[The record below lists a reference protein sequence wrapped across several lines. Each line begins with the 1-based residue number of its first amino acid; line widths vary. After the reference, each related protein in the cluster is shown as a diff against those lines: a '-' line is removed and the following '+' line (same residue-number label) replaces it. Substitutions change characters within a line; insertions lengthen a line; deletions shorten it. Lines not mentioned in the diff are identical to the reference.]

1 MIKEKAVEP
10 SAGQTVDNMSVT
22 GKQENNMVKE
32 HI

>member
-10 SAGQTVDNMSVT
+10 SAGQTEDNMSVT